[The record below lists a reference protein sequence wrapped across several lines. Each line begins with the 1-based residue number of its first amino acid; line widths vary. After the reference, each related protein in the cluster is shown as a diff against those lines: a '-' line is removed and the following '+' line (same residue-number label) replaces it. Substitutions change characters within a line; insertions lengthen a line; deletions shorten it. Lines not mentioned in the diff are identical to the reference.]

1 MAKKQ
6 IDKKALDAEI
16 TNALLDDF
24 DKFEHLALTHWKKI
38 ILICVLVVVAV
49 AVVGTVIAVRQS
61 ADKKM
66 VAALVNAKTIDE
78 IAQALKE
85 YPDSQAAI
93 GARLQLA
100 ALYRNDKK
108 YTEAIDVLKQV
119 ESNSEVPSEM
129 RYRVQLDV
137 CYLTELSGD
146 KKGAA
151 EKFVAIGSNTFI
163 PEDFRCEANYSAG
176 RIYSDL
182 KDYTNAVKY
191 LGKAKN
197 AVAITKDGG
206 NMTIYFWQGLAKS
219 LYELLPDSAIAA
231 VMKAGE
237 PKAPQDK
244 Q

>member
-1 MAKKQ
+1 
-6 IDKKALDAEI
+6 
-16 TNALLDDF
+16 
-24 DKFEHLALTHWKKI
+24 
-38 ILICVLVVVAV
+38 
-49 AVVGTVIAVRQS
+49 
-61 ADKKM
+61 
-66 VAALVNAKTIDE
+66 
-78 IAQALKE
+78 
-85 YPDSQAAI
+85 
-93 GARLQLA
+93 
-100 ALYRNDKK
+100 LYRNDKK